1 MGVDVSSLLAGFG
14 AAFGGDILT
23 TTMSIGGRDD
33 RVGLLGGGLNAIFG
47 TPSGIAGH
55 GEFIESPV
63 HAQGHAR
70 PQGNV
75 AY

>member
-14 AAFGGDILT
+14 AAFGGDILS

-55 GEFIESPV
+55 GKYIEGSF
-63 HAQGHAR
+63 HAQGHPRVEESMAC
-70 PQGNV
+70 
-75 AY
+75 